1 MRSLLLPGVVRRCWS
16 WQRGRVG
23 KSRTLPEQAQ
33 QVRKEGSRKRDLS
46 GDLIGLANLRGLGFL
61 LCCFFLAD
69 LAPFPAALKWPVT
82 VSGTCA
88 GTAWACEGM
97 PGGGIRAEKSPGDG
111 EEIEGTPVS
120 AADAGLRNWDLFPTG
135 AVSTGRIACVARGA
149 EVEFPHRVEALVWGR
164 CPQWSCH
171 PPTFP
176 CPIPLLGSRCSL

>member
-1 MRSLLLPGVVRRCWS
+1 M
-16 WQRGRVG
+16 G

-46 GDLIGLANLRGLGFL
+46 RDLIGLANLWALDFL

-88 GTAWACEGM
+88 GTMWACEGT
-97 PGGGIRAEKSPGDG
+97 PRGGIRAEKSPGDG

-120 AADAGLRNWDLFPTG
+120 AGTSSLPVLLASGGLP
-135 AVSTGRIACVARGA
+135 A
-149 EVEFPHRVEALVWGR
+149 
-164 CPQWSCH
+164 
-171 PPTFP
+171 
-176 CPIPLLGSRCSL
+176 